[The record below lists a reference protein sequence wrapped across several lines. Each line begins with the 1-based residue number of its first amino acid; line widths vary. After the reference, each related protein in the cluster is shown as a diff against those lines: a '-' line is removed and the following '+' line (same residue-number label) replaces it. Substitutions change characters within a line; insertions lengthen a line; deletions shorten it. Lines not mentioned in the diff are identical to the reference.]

1 MLYHSLHCFINH
13 IESYCGNMFIKNH
26 ILRIVRPGN
35 DLHWI
40 EKVVII
46 FLCPPNEVAMLQA
59 DDVTIKGE
67 ILQAFEARFG
77 IHVNTNFWWT

>member
-1 MLYHSLHCFINH
+1 
-13 IESYCGNMFIKNH
+13 
-26 ILRIVRPGN
+26 
-35 DLHWI
+35 
-40 EKVVII
+40 
-46 FLCPPNEVAMLQA
+46 MLQA